1 MVIELA
7 NPLLAPITFP
17 CQRRDR
23 IKIHLAGKKERTR
36 EPPGQNQSCTSFLS
50 VFDSLPAPFLTFHLP
65 PASTLSFY
73 FLPFLF
79 IFPFLLLFLFL
90 LFFFFASCLLP
101 HPFHS
106 FFCRFSS
113 FFLFFFF
120 FLYFLHQHFLS
131 GTTVYCTDMGT
142 LS

>member
-36 EPPGQNQSCTSFLS
+36 DPPGQNQSCTSFLS

-79 IFPFLLLFLFL
+79 IFPFLLLFLFSRVHATL
-90 LFFFFASCLLP
+90 QVTLSVCRLVGRSVGRSVGLSVGRSVP
-101 HPFHS
+101 LC
-106 FFCRFSS
+106 FFCVFG
-113 FFLFFFF
+113 LFTGREA
-120 FLYFLHQHFLS
+120 HI
-131 GTTVYCTDMGT
+131 
-142 LS
+142 